1 MSEKNFFLDVELDMD
16 AADKGDFFEKTADLL
31 MKKNIGTDKQK
42 IVDGFFEREEI
53 GGTLNYP
60 GLAIPHTTGNFI
72 KRDTILF
79 IRTKNPIQNWQDE
92 YPAQNFICLCLTDK
106 PLKETLK
113 YIEKLMH
120 ASLTPAGEKIL
131 LSGNRKQLEELFTNP
146 EL

>member
-1 MSEKNFFLDVELDMD
+1 MSEKKFLIDVELDMD

-31 MKKNIGTDKQK
+31 MRKNIGTDKQK

-72 KRDTILF
+72 KLDTILF
-79 IRTKNPIQNWQDE
+79 VRTKDAIQNWQDE

-113 YIEKLMH
+113 HIEKLMH
-120 ASLTPAGEKIL
+120 ASLTPAGEKIFL
-131 LSGNRKQLEELFTNP
+131 YGSLEQLKDIFFNP
-146 EL
+146 